1 MRVVGHGPLSAADLD
16 MTQESGVIAWFEPD
30 DVDLRPIL
38 SGMGRRVGII
48 VGRMALKVM

>member
-1 MRVVGHGPLSAADLD
+1 MRVVGHGPLFAADLD
-16 MTQESGVIAWFEPD
+16 VTQESGVIAWFEPD

-38 SGMGRRVGII
+38 SGMGRLVGII